1 MSETPKSKNIFE
13 QILYGLEVTN
23 NNVVE
28 VSKDIAVLLESIAE
42 LKSAILPSTA
52 PDGTDTPFS
61 DNQVKE

>member
-28 VSKDIAVLLESIAE
+28 ISKDIAVLLESITE

-61 DNQVKE
+61 GNQVKE